1 MAALRVKGIAF
12 DMYGTIVD
20 VGAVAE
26 ACKAVAPDPVAFTA
40 QWRAKQLE
48 YTFLRTLMGKYQD
61 FWRVSEQALEFTIRR
76 FGLQVDPE
84 QRQRLMEAWLH
95 PSPYPEVTAAL
106 PRLAERYPLAVVS
119 NGSPKMLRVGLER
132 TGLRPHFRWVISVDQ
147 VKLYKP
153 SPKVY
158 QLAPRH
164 MRLGKG
170 EILFVS
176 SNSFDVVGAKSFGF
190 RVCWINR
197 ADAMLDPLG
206 PKPDLTVRSFDE
218 LAAALAV
225 TRRSGSRS

>member
-1 MAALRVKGIAF
+1 MARLRVKGIGF
-12 DMYGTIVD
+12 DMYGTVVD

-26 ACKAVAPDPVAFTA
+26 ACREVAPDPVAFNS

-48 YTFLRTLMGKYQD
+48 YTFLRSLMGKYQD
-61 FWRVSEQALEFTIRR
+61 FWKVSEQALEFTIRR
-76 FGLQVDPE
+76 FGLEVSPE
-84 QRQRLMEAWLH
+84 QRSRLMEAWLQ
-95 PSPYPEVTAAL
+95 PTPYPEVAAAL
-106 PRLAERYPLAVVS
+106 PRLKERYPLAVLS
-119 NGSPKMLRVGLER
+119 NGSPKMLRTGLER
-132 TGLRPHFRWVISVDQ
+132 TGLRPHFRWVISVDA

-164 MRLGKG
+164 MKLKKE

-176 SNSFDVVGAKSFGF
+176 SNSFDVVGAKGFGF

-197 ADAMLDPLG
+197 TGAPLDPLG

-218 LAAALAV
+218 LAATL
-225 TRRSGSRS
+225 G